1 MQSDAGGFTPR
12 GFSFDLNDVAAWQK
26 LNSWKPLFTP
36 YYGDRF
42 EMDEAG
48 TDIGYLKAFQT
59 PQAGLNT
66 DSQRYFYIHHAA
78 ADVFENVD
86 IREMKLGA
94 INMAALIYLVDKYGL
109 N

>member
-1 MQSDAGGFTPR
+1 MDNA
-12 GFSFDLNDVAAWQK
+12 DWQK
-26 LNSWKPLFTP
+26 VNSWKSLFTP

-42 EMDEAG
+42 EKVEGGA
-48 TDIGYLKAFQT
+48 DIGFLKEVLKT
-59 PQAGLNT
+59 PQVGLNP

-78 ADVFENVD
+78 TDVFENVD